1 MLNLNFDYDDCI
13 HRSERVQW
21 ALDDVMPEGQALDF
35 SKPFLPRALV
45 KHVGELELDSQT
57 ALLLNQIAGNAY
69 LNLFQFVEEYILA
82 TMIEHAQAELF
93 GNPSA
98 MRALTRM
105 VDEELK
111 HQLLFKRFRRSFDR
125 DFAHPCGVLE
135 SAAEVAQVIM
145 SHSPVAVMLITLHI
159 EWMTQAHYTES
170 VRDDVAIDPF
180 FKKLLHHHWLE
191 ESQHARIDMLE
202 LDKLARLST
211 PEGLETSVDEYLG
224 ILDAFDGLLEQQVQM
239 DLDSLAACLGR
250 RGDDARIGPAM
261 HQSYRR
267 TFIWYGMT
275 NRKVVESLQKL
286 SASGAEKVA
295 ARTEKFA

>member
-1 MLNLNFDYDDCI
+1 MLELNFDYDDCI
-13 HRSERVQW
+13 QRSERVQW

-35 SKPFLPRALV
+35 TKPFLPRALV
-45 KHVGELELDSQT
+45 RHVAELELDERTS
-57 ALLLNQIAGNAY
+57 LLLNQIAGNAY

-82 TMIEHAQAELF
+82 TMMEHAQAELF

-145 SHSPVAVMLITLHI
+145 SHSPVAVMTITLHI

-170 VRDDVAIDPF
+170 VRDDGDLDPF

-202 LDKLARLST
+202 LDKLAVQCP
-211 PEGLETSVDEYLG
+211 PEALDTAMDEYLG
-224 ILDAFDGLLEQQVQM
+224 ILDAFDGLLKQQVEM

-261 HQSYRR
+261 LQSYRR

-275 NRKVVESLQKL
+275 NRRVVASLEKL
-286 SASGAEKVA
+286 SETGAAKVA
-295 ARTEKFA
+295 ARTEAFA